1 MSRDQEGMQMH
12 FDNQIFEY
20 QRSKK
25 IKLKLISVKVCLS
38 ISKPIFK
45 TLQTFRALKI
55 STRLFLDVELFLRNL
70 KFCRELQNLER
81 FEIFKFNFF

>member
-25 IKLKLISVKVCLS
+25 IKLKLISVKV
-38 ISKPIFK
+38 FK
-45 TLQTFRALKI
+45 
-55 STRLFLDVELFLRNL
+55 
-70 KFCRELQNLER
+70 KF
-81 FEIFKFNFF
+81 

>member
-25 IKLKLISVKVCLS
+25 IKLKLISVKVLN
-38 ISKPIFK
+38 
-45 TLQTFRALKI
+45 
-55 STRLFLDVELFLRNL
+55 LFLKLYKFSELL
-70 KFCRELQNLER
+70 KFLLDYSWMLNY
-81 FEIFKFNFF
+81 FGEI